1 MALQNAGL
9 PITLNPGSDH
19 TQQILALNRKL
30 RRQIYDLHNLFDIL
44 LELTTIHDREN
55 LLYAVLVNLIGLS
68 GTEGGAILLASEKG
82 DSFVPVKSRGLPP
95 QLIEQLTLPAN
106 HSLVLH
112 LKQDNQPLIASV
124 AGGDGALWGKIASGF
139 SDISLV
145 APISEHNNL
154 HGLTVLGPRIYPKP
168 YTEHELE
175 VISLLDYFTAIVLSN
190 VDLYE
195 RMERLSTTDPLT
207 GLHNRRSFEQIIQNE
222 IARSKRFQMPFSLAM
237 IDVDHFKN
245 YNDIAGHQAGDT
257 LLRELARVM
266 RNTVRS
272 TDYVARY
279 GGEEFAIILPG
290 VESQNALVLCER
302 LRKKIEE
309 HNFEHRHIQEG
320 GKVTASFGA
329 AYYPVDATDAQSL
342 IAKADIA
349 LYTSK
354 RAGRNQSCSYHIGME
369 PEPSSPQS
377 LPHDGKHE
385 ADAAHLATA
394 DEKIS
399 LKAQP

>member
-1 MALQNAGL
+1 MALQNASL
-9 PITLNPGSDH
+9 PITTDGGNDH
-19 TQQILALNRKL
+19 TQQFLALNRKL

-68 GTEGGAILLASEKG
+68 GTEGGAILLASENG
-82 DSFVPVKSRGLPP
+82 DSFVPVKARGLPP
-95 QLIEQLTLPAN
+95 NQIEQLTIPAN
-106 HSLVLH
+106 HPLVLD
-112 LKQDNQPLIASV
+112 LKQDNQPLFASV
-124 AGGDGALWGKIASGF
+124 AGGDGSLLGKFASGF
-139 SDISLV
+139 SDISLI

-154 HGLTVLGPRIYPKP
+154 HGITVLGPRIYTKP
-168 YTEHELE
+168 YTEHEIE

-207 GLHNRRSFEQIIQNE
+207 GLHNRRSFEQILQNE

-245 YNDIAGHQAGDT
+245 YNDVVGHQAGDT

-266 RNTVRS
+266 RSTVRS

-309 HNFEHRHIQEG
+309 HNFEHRHVQDG

-329 AYYPVDATDAQSL
+329 AYFPADAADANTL

-354 RAGRNQSCSYHIGME
+354 HRGRNQACAYRAGME
-369 PEPSSPQS
+369 HETNATPSPELQQ
-377 LPHDGKHE
+377 E
-385 ADAAHLATA
+385 AAAANLVT
-394 DEKIS
+394 DEKS
-399 LKAQP
+399 L